1 MKWDKIIK
9 SVKIKKPFANISDF
23 MIITKIRTLKYNV
36 DYIKQ
41 QSHTDYEKLHHSC
54 SLTGLH

>member
-41 QSHTDYEKLHHSC
+41 QSHTDYENCTIVAH
-54 SLTGLH
+54 